1 MPTLTEYYIDA
12 TNLSLATCV
21 FTDLALTTVAPQGY
35 YADGAIVRYL
45 TVQGVAPNQYGTLS
59 GAVNNNG
66 QGPLDCPSC
75 VTPCSSVD
83 SSQAIRIES
92 NAIYPPVV
100 PLGTDLSG
108 TYRIPINLGEG
119 AGTTGAV
126 IVRVYFRN
134 QYGAGCGLVLDDE
147 DAFGNITISTNN
159 FSASGSTPNLAPAPI
174 QNFPYLGAP
183 DGGYQRNLTYQPP
196 DGAGFNYGGDQTSG
210 LGVPGYGLVD
220 DTKFLYVG
228 GVGVFGAGPP
238 PTLTGIYYSPFIA
251 PACTALDFLQ
261 VPNNQPNYDAYS
273 PVGCTDCPGEF
284 VPAPSIPVIA
294 NPQVHAAQPTW
305 TWVYSAVAN
314 EYIWQA
320 GPTADITVTRDQVQ
334 LSTLTKNTNYSDLEG
349 GYRGWYTA
357 VLPKSNPS
365 MTQAMMKLQS
375 LACGASGNNGFS
387 VVINVNCPRTLNFFG
402 YPILAAQPQTMCT
415 EPQDTQVDA
424 FINGDMSAQIFHV
437 PGAQGLSPNNPQFA
451 PLTEYT
457 EGVPNRW
464 DLVFWNS
471 DGSDPVN
478 PTQANGACPPK
489 WVKYRDANGD
499 PKLFEVTHGIITQ
512 TDVAYVPEPAACGE
526 IIKTQPNVIGGGIYI
541 AEAATGAATGAIIV
555 RVFTGKN
562 PKGLYTKLIGADGT
576 TIVTRNNSF
585 SVRGATN
592 SAGDLTQAQY
602 EENSDSATIALVGA
616 IEGGSGYVTGN
627 GESLTE
633 VTVYDA
639 SSSGPGTGFD
649 TRSVLYYDNA
659 CEDSGEGVWGQLVYG
674 EVADV
679 YTQYGVLQNE
689 GIGGGDLFL
698 FEVPIWI
705 GATNTNDDPESAI
718 PCVSFVPPNLVVSP
732 ACPVGFAPEGISGG
746 IYNPLGNI
754 NLPDNGLNHTYAG
767 PAAPDD
773 SGPVWNQCTIELG
786 DDNNVIYSLFTY
798 PSTTTGCNDEC
809 RYPMWLYDGSIG
821 QYIES
826 SVYYQI
832 GVSQPQVQLYKKN
845 VGGGSHGAPGW
856 TMAVIPKLTA
866 DEQKIR
872 VEVTSIT
879 SNTQFTARIDC
890 PTALEVI
897 NTGLAYKADSLNG
910 GTSNSLANMCATGPP
925 ATNPGEA
932 CYIAHN
938 AFGGDNGMGIATE
951 APCVPGEVGT
961 GTCATAGAM
970 TSNIPYLNDMVF
982 KDANGENTL
991 DAGYYYFVLPAGPP
1005 HGWFYVDIYGV
1016 VTCIKSFP
1024 NPCGPLTPCGG

>member
-1 MPTLTEYYIDA
+1 MPTLTEYYLDA

-35 YADGAIVRYL
+35 YSDGAIVRYL

-92 NAIYPPVV
+92 NFNN
-100 PLGTDLSG
+100 LGTELQG
-108 TYRIPINLGEG
+108 TYRIPIYLGSG

-126 IVRVYFRN
+126 VVRVYFRN
-134 QYGAGCGLVLDDE
+134 EYGAGCGLLLDDE
-147 DAFGNITISTNN
+147 DAFGNITVSTNN
-159 FSASGSTPNLAPAPI
+159 FSASGSTPNVAPAPV
-174 QNFPYLGAP
+174 QGFPYLGAP

-196 DGAGFNYGGDQTSG
+196 DGAGFNYGGDQTA
-210 LGVPGYGLVD
+210 GVGNPGYGLVD

-228 GVGVFGAGPP
+228 GVGRFNLGAT
-238 PTLTGIYYSPFIA
+238 TLTGIYYDPFTV
-251 PACTALDFLQ
+251 PECTVANFLQ
-261 VPNNQPNYDAYS
+261 VPNNKPNYSEFDIFNC
-273 PVGCTDCPGEF
+273 PDCPGTG

-305 TWVYSAVAN
+305 TWVYSAASGVY
-314 EYIWQA
+314 EWQA

-334 LSTLTKNTNYSDLEG
+334 LSTLTQDTHYYNDDG

-375 LACGASGNNGFS
+375 LACDAYSPGGLLNNGLS
-387 VVINVNCPRTLNFFG
+387 MVINVSCPRTLNFFG
-402 YPILAAQPQTMCT
+402 YPILSAQPQTMCT

-424 FINGDMSAQIFHV
+424 FINGDMSTQIFHV
-437 PGAQGLSPNNPQFA
+437 PGAQGLSPNFPLYA

-464 DLVFWNS
+464 DLVFYNS
-471 DGSDPVN
+471 DGSNPVN
-478 PTQANGACPPK
+478 PTLPNGTCTPK

-512 TDVAYVPEPAACGE
+512 TDVAYVPEPATCGQ
-526 IIKTQPNVIGGGIYI
+526 IIKTQPNVIGGGIYV

-616 IEGGSGYVTGN
+616 IEGGSGYVTGD

-633 VTVYDA
+633 ITVYDEN
-639 SSSGPGTGFD
+639 SGPAGNQGFP
-649 TRSVLYYDNA
+649 TRSVMNYDNA
-659 CEDSGEGVWGQLVYG
+659 CEDSGEGTWGQLVYG
-674 EVADV
+674 EVPDV
-679 YTQYGVLQNE
+679 YTSNGVLQSE
-689 GIGGGDLFL
+689 GIGGGDLSL

-718 PCVSFVPPNLVVSP
+718 PCVSEAGGVIVSP
-732 ACPVGFAPEGISGG
+732 ACAVGFAPQGISGG

-754 NLPDNGLNHTYAG
+754 NLPDNGQNHTYIG

-773 SGPVWNQCTIELG
+773 SGPVWNECTVEVA
-786 DDNNVIYSLFTY
+786 DDSVIYSLFTY

-809 RYPMWLYDGSIG
+809 RYPMWFYDGSIG

-845 VGGGSHGAPGW
+845 VGGGSHAAPGW

-897 NTGLAYKADSLNG
+897 NTGLVYKADSLNG
-910 GTSNSLANMCATGPP
+910 STSNSLANMCATGPP
-925 ATNPGEA
+925 ATNPGEP

-938 AFGGDNGMGIATE
+938 AFGGDNDMGIATE

-982 KDANGENTL
+982 KDANGENKL
-991 DAGYYYFVLPAGPP
+991 DAGEYYYVLPAGPP
-1005 HGWFYVDIYGV
+1005 HGWFKVDEYGV
-1016 VTCIKSFP
+1016 VRCIKSC
-1024 NPCGPLTPCGG
+1024 NDLTPCGG